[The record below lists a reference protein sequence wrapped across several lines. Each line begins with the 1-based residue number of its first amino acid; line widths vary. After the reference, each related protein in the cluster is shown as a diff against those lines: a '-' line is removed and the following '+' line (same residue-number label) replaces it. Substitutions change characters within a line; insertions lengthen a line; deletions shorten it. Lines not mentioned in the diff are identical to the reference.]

1 MSYQYGQFTPTHLEK
16 IREGVELF
24 NEQKYWEC
32 HEALEELWLEDR
44 QDTARL
50 IYWAIIQ
57 VAAACIHYRNK
68 NLIGAQ
74 GMIAKAKEKFLR
86 ARTEHALTDV
96 VLENLDWVEL
106 ERLVFAIKDEGPQL
120 EEFAPLF
127 EFRFKAYHV

>member
-1 MSYQYGQFTPTHLEK
+1 MPYQYGQFAPTHLEK

-32 HEALEELWLEDR
+32 HESLEEIWLEDR
-44 QDTARL
+44 QDNARL

-74 GMIAKAKEKFLR
+74 GMIFKAKEKFQKAR
-86 ARTEHALTDV
+86 AVGAVTDL
-96 VLENLDWVEL
+96 VLEHLDWEEL
-106 ERLVFAIKDEGPQL
+106 EGLVFAIKDQDPQL

-127 EFRFKAYHV
+127 DFRFKEYHV

>member
-1 MSYQYGQFTPTHLEK
+1 VSYQYGQFTPTHLEK

-32 HEALEELWLEDR
+32 HEALEDLWLEDR

-68 NLIGAQ
+68 NLVGAQ
-74 GMIAKAKEKFLR
+74 GMIAKAKDKFLR
-86 ARTEHALTDV
+86 TRSEHALTDV
-96 VLENLDWVEL
+96 VLEHLDWVEL
-106 ERLVFAIKDEGPQL
+106 EGLVFAISDEKPEL
-120 EEFAPLF
+120 EEFADLF
-127 EFRFKAYHV
+127 EFRFKEYRV